1 MIVTG
6 KITGLNAE
14 LLEFANV
21 WESDSSGKKVGIN
34 TLSGISGN
42 YSLQYSGSGFISAS
56 FVGYKRKTVPVH
68 GSNVNI
74 ELESEVGEFSEVVV
88 EEKKAPAKIQIIG
101 GLLLITAVATV
112 VYDRLLRP
120 KGGSA

>member
-21 WESDSSGKKVGIN
+21 WESDATGKKVGLN
-34 TLSGISGN
+34 TLTGIGGN
-42 YSLQYSGSGFISAS
+42 YSLHYSGSGFISS
-56 FVGYKRKTVPVH
+56 SYVGYKRKTVPVN
-68 GSNVNI
+68 GSNINI

-88 EEKKAPAKIQIIG
+88 EEKKSAAKIQIVG
-101 GLLLITAVATV
+101 GILLILAVAAV
-112 VYDRLLRP
+112 VYDRL
-120 KGGSA
+120 KKQKQAG